1 MILKLIIR
9 RGQSVIYIVFICI
22 ACAENNYYRVISA
35 GQLSF
40 NCRTYYGRS
49 GRMQGMIYD
58 LTCLRPLGVWC
69 TK

>member
-40 NCRTYYGRS
+40 NCRTYCGRS
-49 GRMQGMIYD
+49 GRMQGMI
-58 LTCLRPLGVWC
+58 
-69 TK
+69 